1 MKEYKVIQ
9 PKLGFRNRLQNFEEL
24 LNQYGREGWTL
35 KHTNEQYTSIILERE
50 KNR

>member
-9 PKLGFRNRLQNFEEL
+9 PKLGLRHRFQSFEEL
-24 LNQYGREGWTL
+24 LNQYGREGWRVI
-35 KHTNEQYTSIILERE
+35 EISQGWTSVVFERE